1 MELAI
6 PIIALGG
13 LYVISNQKDKKK
25 ESFKVSSVREYA
37 SMPRDNKH
45 FISPPA
51 ESHMEYTDL
60 AGRTMKINDQSANM
74 VPFFGKTKNIGN
86 NSKSKDER
94 DSTLDNYV
102 GAGSMQIAKTESAPL
117 FKPQDNIQHAYGMP
131 NQTAFFQSRENPSTN
146 MHNVKPFQEEQVAPG
161 MNHGF
166 TSEGSG
172 GFNAGM
178 EAQSQWLPKT
188 VDQLRVLTNPKESF
202 ELANH
207 QGPAIHNVTNLGSIG
222 KVEKYLPD
230 KYFINSPDRY
240 FTTTGAEQAGTLRS
254 IQPNPT
260 VHRATTSKPYAG
272 VASNASGA
280 EKQPQHG
287 LYRTDHRQQLQAEHF
302 NPAVTTVEHNN
313 LTSVAKSIELLPNNR
328 TTTKPESFSIMKGL
342 VNAITAPIT
351 DILRPTRKEEFG
363 LSRVGALGSSI
374 PQNTLPQSDK
384 VASTIKESTT
394 YSPYTK
400 GQRAYQPVTTGGYQ
414 VSNEQA
420 ISNQRETTNVFYS
433 GGAGSTMPEQR
444 SYGAEYNSTI
454 NSTRGNEDR
463 IAIGNTQRFVPII
476 NQSTNSTKSSTH
488 MSYSGMPTAV
498 VSTVPSLDHH
508 GTTRTPQSYDNS
520 DRFNPS
526 LLQALKQNPY
536 NHSITNNM

>member
-13 LYVISNQKDKKK
+13 LYVISNQKNKNNT
-25 ESFKVSSVREYA
+25 EQFKVQSIRDYQTVPRE
-37 SMPRDNKH
+37 NKH
-45 FISPPA
+45 FAPP
-51 ESHMEYTDL
+51 ESNMEYTDL
-60 AGRTMKINDQSANM
+60 AGRTMKINDQAANM
-74 VPFFGKTKNIGN
+74 VPYFGKTKNIGN
-86 NSKSKDER
+86 NSKGKDER

-102 GAGSMQIAKTESAPL
+102 GAGSMQMAKTESAPL

-146 MHNVKPFQEEQVAPG
+146 MHNVKPFQEEHVAPG
-161 MNHGF
+161 LNHGY
-166 TSEGSG
+166 TSQGSG

-230 KYFINSPDRY
+230 KYFVNTPDRY

-260 VHRATTSKPYAG
+260 IHRATTSKPYAG

-287 LYRTDHRQQLQAEHF
+287 MYRLDHRQQFQSEHF
-302 NPAVTTVEHNN
+302 NPAITAVEHNN

-328 TTTKPESFSIMKGL
+328 TTTKPEAHNIIKTL
-342 VNAITAPIT
+342 VNAITAPLT
-351 DILRPTRKEEFG
+351 DILRPTRKEDFG
-363 LSRVGALGSSI
+363 LSRVGVLGSTI
-374 PQNTLPQSDK
+374 PHNTLPRSDK
-384 VASTIKESTT
+384 LPSSMKESTT

-400 GQRAYQPVTTGGYQ
+400 GQRAYKPVTVGGYQ
-414 VSNEQA
+414 VTEEQA
-420 ISNQRETTNVFYS
+420 VSNQRDTTNVYYS
-433 GGAGSTMPEQR
+433 GIAGSTMPEQR

-454 NSTRGNEDR
+454 NSSRGNEDR
-463 IAIGNTQRFVPII
+463 IAMGNTQRFVPII
-476 NQSTNSTKSSTH
+476 NQATNSTKSSTH
-488 MSYSGMPTAV
+488 TSYNGMPSSI
-498 VSTVPSLDHH
+498 VSTVPNADQF
-508 GTTRTPQSYDNS
+508 GTRAPQSYDAT

-526 LLQALKQNPY
+526 LLEVLKQNPY